1 MVTFS
6 TGDYTDGGVKRS
18 CLLDEGAIT
27 VGSAYGIGGGSST
40 TYGFAAEIKKGMVVG
55 LSTDAANTWANT
67 DGSILV
73 NQIAASTDVIIGIVI
88 SEPEFTRKPSVSKST
103 LADRIAGE
111 YLRAA
116 TVWFPGVTAITK
128 ATLKCANAGI
138 VTPGTVSIL
147 KIDQSECAAGG
158 GITVNDLANSG
169 AANICSMHYQ
179 AKSASAVVPIMIAFL
194 GGTTAAQA

>member
-1 MVTFS
+1 MVTYS
-6 TGDYTDGGVKRS
+6 TGDYTDGGVKRP

-27 VGSAYGIGGGSST
+27 VSSAYGIGGGT
-40 TYGFAAEIKKGMVVG
+40 AATYAFAAEIKKGMVVG
-55 LSTDAANTWANT
+55 VSTDSANTWANT
-67 DGSILV
+67 GGSIMV

-88 SEPEFTRKPSVSKST
+88 SEPEFTRKPAASKST

-116 TVWFPGVTAITK
+116 TVWFPNVTAITK

-147 KIDQSECAAGG
+147 KIDQSECAAGAG
-158 GITVNDLANSG
+158 LTVNDLANSG
-169 AANICSMHYQ
+169 AGNICSMHYQ
-179 AKSASAVVPIMIAFL
+179 AKSSSAVVPIMLAFL
-194 GGTTAAQA
+194 GGTIAAQA